1 MRKRRGF
8 DIIDFAKYGMIVII
22 IAYVVFLLMREG
34 GDAPLETVEK
44 NVLEAV
50 STEGMEKAGTQD
62 IKRYYGLNP
71 EDYRGIALYLP
82 DDVMGVN
89 EVLIVRLADESQE
102 EPVTEAAQKR
112 LDTQKESFE
121 GYGVEQTKLLND
133 AVLESKGDYVILIV
147 SGKAQAGDEAFK
159 KSL

>member
-1 MRKRRGF
+1 M
-8 DIIDFAKYGMIVII
+8 II

-89 EVLIVRLADESQE
+89 EVLIVRLADEAQE

>member
-82 DDVMGVN
+82 NDVMGVN
-89 EVLIVRLADESQE
+89 EVLIVRWRTR
-102 EPVTEAAQKR
+102 PRKNR
-112 LDTQKESFE
+112 
-121 GYGVEQTKLLND
+121 
-133 AVLESKGDYVILIV
+133 
-147 SGKAQAGDEAFK
+147 
-159 KSL
+159 

>member
-1 MRKRRGF
+1 M
-8 DIIDFAKYGMIVII
+8 
-22 IAYVVFLLMREG
+22 
-34 GDAPLETVEK
+34 
-44 NVLEAV
+44 
-50 STEGMEKAGTQD
+50 
-62 IKRYYGLNP
+62 
-71 EDYRGIALYLP
+71 
-82 DDVMGVN
+82 
-89 EVLIVRLADESQE
+89 
-102 EPVTEAAQKR
+102 TEAAQKR

>member
-50 STEGMEKAGTQD
+50 STEGMEKAGTQTSKD
-62 IKRYYGLNP
+62 ITG
-71 EDYRGIALYLP
+71 
-82 DDVMGVN
+82 
-89 EVLIVRLADESQE
+89 
-102 EPVTEAAQKR
+102 
-112 LDTQKESFE
+112 
-121 GYGVEQTKLLND
+121 
-133 AVLESKGDYVILIV
+133 
-147 SGKAQAGDEAFK
+147 
-159 KSL
+159 